1 MRVGCRLTGVPVR
14 ARRSLLPQDP
24 QTSYEDHLLAAVGFH
39 NPNAMRFLAE
49 RQGVLEAK
57 DSLALHLR

>member
-1 MRVGCRLTGVPVR
+1 MPSAADSAPCLIP
-14 ARRSLLPQDP
+14 RRSLASQEP

-49 RQGVLEAK
+49 RQHVLEAK